1 MKKRESAGKRRR
13 EDRGRAGQGPR
24 QGIIV
29 RDMYIALI
37 SSFQRRYA
45 HHQNRPNIYYLDF
58 PHKNKKTQRGKW

>member
-1 MKKRESAGKRRR
+1 MKERESAGKRWR

-45 HHQNRPNIYYLDF
+45 HHQNRPNIYYLNF
-58 PHKNKKTQRGKW
+58 PPKKTKIQRGNW